1 MGDWAPRALLT
12 VLHVFA
18 ALASGGSLVAVLL
31 QWAQNL
37 ACLPQIADSYGDPV
51 SVLQE
56 NDVIQACDV
65 ITYASGVVC
74 GLSLLMAITVN
85 CCWGV
90 WSCSCLHQFVTLL
103 ICVSSVGSGAALT
116 VDFLLWCNTLQHTY
130 PFSSGCESAA
140 NYYDEFHRVSN
151 MTAYYRK
158 MELQQGCQWAVVPV
172 AFLTVLVYSIVMKQH
187 ARPQGAAV
195 RIRGRYYVLQEDESV
210 PLFHDN
216 PTFNTSPPTYQQV
229 TERGTSPATIRES
242 PLHQDGGV
250 NHPGPYAPPNSRL
263 I

>member
-12 VLHVFA
+12 VLHIFA

-51 SVLQE
+51 SVE
-56 NDVIQACDV
+56 NAVQQACDL

-116 VDFLLWCNTLQHTY
+116 VDFLLWCNALQHTS
-130 PFSSGCESAA
+130 PSSSGCESAA
-140 NYYDEFHRVSN
+140 NDYDAHHRVSN

-195 RIRGRYYVLQEDESV
+195 RIRGRYYVLQEDESA

-216 PTFNTSPPTYQQV
+216 PTFNTSPPPYQHV
-229 TERGTSPATIRES
+229 TDRGTSPATTRES
-242 PLHQDGGV
+242 PQHQGGGV
-250 NHPGPYAPPNSRL
+250 NNPTQATPNSRL